1 MKSIANATEEILKS
15 ADYNI
20 RFTVLSNKY
29 SLHKDDF
36 LDTPIEVPW
45 SYASQGTRLR

>member
-29 SLHKDDF
+29 SLYKDDF

-45 SYASQGTRLR
+45 SYASQETRLR